1 MELLSGWKEI
11 AEHLHL
17 GVRTAQRWERLGLPV
32 RRVSDSPCSPVV
44 ALPDE
49 LELWARTRDIREEAD
64 LLASNKFL
72 VTRLNNLRGTHV
84 ETRRKTK
91 RLLAD
96 INSLA
101 GKQKELLSLI
111 QANLTPRRMPEPEG
125 EPPKMET
132 CARTRR
138 LHPRNP
144 PAVHPSA
151 QARILSVN

>member
-44 ALPDE
+44 AIPDE
-49 LELWARTRDIREEAD
+49 LELWARTRIVKEDAAA
-64 LLASNKFL
+64 LASNRFL
-72 VTRLNNLRGTHV
+72 VTRLSELR
-84 ETRRKTK
+84 EAQLQTRRQTRK
-91 RLLAD
+91 LLAD

-101 GKQKELLSLI
+101 AKQRELLNSI
-111 QANLTPRRMPEPEG
+111 QANLLSPRTAEPKNG
-125 EPPKMET
+125 QSKTQT